1 MSDLENEL
9 LGLAE
14 DDPTR
19 RPSKKRHN
27 SGGVGGG
34 KKKSK
39 AFEESESEGEAD
51 MDLESESSD
60 EEDAVTKFASS
71 SSAANNRN
79 KAGGRGMGSNPYPL
93 EGKYKDEADRE
104 ALEKLPEIEREEIL
118 ATRLEEMQKF
128 KDSQALD
135 AMFKTIGGD
144 DDDDDDDDDEEP
156 SRKRRKHTSVTKE
169 ASRAMSDLKNK
180 RKAKDER
187 AQRRAARQSQK
198 RHRSASPGSDHS
210 TEDGEISHSQ
220 SQSQSQSYS
229 QRYSPPHS
237 PGYDSKKKNLSPSKD
252 SKEDLDGVPANRQ
265 EINSARLSRYELV
278 DMMYKDGFEEVV
290 IGAYVRLMAGEPDEQ
305 GRPKYRIHRIKEV
318 DTSEKFG
325 AYNIEYKGRNVR
337 DARGLLCS
345 YGKMTRLFRIADVSN
360 GDFEEKEFSR
370 FSMTNKVDGVKLPK
384 RSELKEK
391 HVEIKAL
398 RDRPMTDAEVN
409 RQINTRKAYDPSAN
423 RSALLKISQLLST
436 RDLATRRNDVH
447 TVEMINSEI
456 IKLGGD
462 PATGQLV
469 NNGEQLAEGD
479 DYELRIQKINE
490 NNKRKTKEMM
500 LKAHQ
505 AALARKKAEEAM
517 IKAKAATP
525 EISMPIP
532 KPDVPPASGLRKG
545 ETPQEYVART
555 IDLDLGDF

>member
-27 SGGVGGG
+27 SNGAS
-34 KKKSK
+34 KKKTK

-51 MDLESESSD
+51 MDLDSD
-60 EEDAVTKFASS
+60 SEEDAIDQMAAAASS
-71 SSAANNRN
+71 SRKPN
-79 KAGGRGMGSNPYPL
+79 KAPTRNPYPL
-93 EGKYKDEADRE
+93 EGKYVDEDDRE
-104 ALEKLPEIEREEIL
+104 ALENLPEIERENIL
-118 ATRLEEMQKF
+118 ASRLEEMQKF

-144 DDDDDDDDDEEP
+144 ENDDDDDDGP
-156 SRKRRKHTSVTKE
+156 SRKRRKHTSVSKE
-169 ASRAMSDLKNK
+169 ASRAMADLKNK

-187 AQRRAARQSQK
+187 AQRRAARQSQ
-198 RHRSASPGSDHS
+198 RRPRSASPGSDNS

-220 SQSQSQSYS
+220 SQSQSYSY
-229 QRYSPPHS
+229 RHS
-237 PGYDSKKKNLSPSKD
+237 PLHSPENNKNQSPTKA
-252 SKEDLDGVPANRQ
+252 SKEDLDGVPATRQ

-278 DMMYKDGFEEVV
+278 DMMYKDGFEDVV
-290 IGAYVRLMAGEPDEQ
+290 VGAYVRLMAGEPDEQ

-325 AYNIEYKGRNVR
+325 AYNIEYKGRTIR

-345 YGKMTRLFRIADVSN
+345 YGKAARLFRIADVSN

-370 FSMTNKVDGVKLPK
+370 FSMTNKVDNVKLPK
-384 RSELKEK
+384 RSELKKK
-391 HVEIKAL
+391 HDDIKNL
-398 RDRPMTDAEVN
+398 RDRSMTDAEVN

-436 RDLATRRNDVH
+436 RELAVRRNDVG

-462 PATGQLV
+462 PSTGQLV
-469 NNGEQLAEGD
+469 NGGAGGSGED
-479 DYELRIQKINE
+479 DYDLRIQRINE

-500 LKAHQ
+500 TKAHQ
-505 AALARKKAEEAM
+505 AALAKKKAEEAL
-517 IKAKAATP
+517 IKAKSA
-525 EISMPIP
+525 SMESSTIIP
-532 KPDVPPASGLRKG
+532 KPDVPPASGLKKG
-545 ETPQEYVART
+545 ETPQQYVART

>member
-9 LGLAE
+9 LGLVE
-14 DDPTR
+14 DDPSR

-27 SGGVGGG
+27 SGGG
-34 KKKSK
+34 KAKKSK

-51 MDLESESSD
+51 MDLESESD
-60 EEDAVTKFASS
+60 EEDAVTNFASS
-71 SSAANNRN
+71 SKANRQPRGAAT
-79 KAGGRGMGSNPYPL
+79 NPYPL
-93 EGKYKDEADRE
+93 EGKYIDEADRE
-104 ALEKLPEIEREEIL
+104 RLENMNEIEREDIL
-118 ATRLEEMQKF
+118 AGRLEEMQKL

-144 DDDDDDDDDEEP
+144 DQNDDDDGP
-156 SRKRRKHTSVTKE
+156 SRKKRKHTSVSKE
-169 ASRAMSDLKNK
+169 ASRAMTDLKNK

-187 AQRRAARQSQK
+187 AQRRAARQSQ
-198 RHRSASPGSDHS
+198 RRPRSASPASDNS

-220 SQSQSQSYS
+220 SYA
-229 QRYSPPHS
+229 QRYSPPQS
-237 PGYDSKKKNLSPSKD
+237 PEKNLSPNKEA
-252 SKEDLDGVPANRQ
+252 KEDIDGTPANRL
-265 EINSARLSRYELV
+265 EVNSARLSRYELV
-278 DMMYKDGFEEVV
+278 DMMYKDGFEATVT
-290 IGAYVRLMAGEPDEQ
+290 GGFVRLMASEPDEQ
-305 GRPKYRIHRIKEV
+305 GRPKYRVHRIKDV
-318 DTSEKFG
+318 DTTEKFG

-345 YGKMTRLFRIADVSN
+345 YGKSTRLFRIADVSN
-360 GDFEEKEFSR
+360 GDFEEKEFQR
-370 FSMTNKVDGVKLPK
+370 FTMTNKADGVKIPK

-391 HVEIKAL
+391 HEEIKAL

-409 RQINTRKAYDPSAN
+409 RQINTRRAHDPSAN

-436 RDLATRRNDVH
+436 RDLALRRNDVAA
-447 TVEMINSEI
+447 VEDINSEI

-462 PATGQLV
+462 PTTGQLV
-469 NNGEQLAEGD
+469 AAQGSNESSD
-479 DYELRIQKINE
+479 DYDLRIQKINE

-500 LKAHQ
+500 SKAHQ

-517 IKAKAATP
+517 IKAKSASQENPA
-525 EISMPIP
+525 PIP
-532 KPDVPPASGLRKG
+532 KPDVPPVSGLRKN

>member
-27 SGGVGGG
+27 SGGVGAS

-51 MDLESESSD
+51 MDLDSESSD
-60 EEDAVTKFASS
+60 EEDAVTNFASTS
-71 SSAANNRN
+71 SGVANNQN
-79 KAGGRGMGSNPYPL
+79 KGKRGPAANPYPL
-93 EGKYKDEADRE
+93 EGKFKDEADRE
-104 ALEKLPEIEREEIL
+104 ALENLPEIEREEIL
-118 ATRLEEMQKF
+118 ASRLEEMQKF

-144 DDDDDDDDDEEP
+144 DEDDDDEGP
-156 SRKRRKHTSVTKE
+156 SRKRRKHTSVSKE
-169 ASRAMSDLKNK
+169 ASRAMADLKNK

-198 RHRSASPGSDHS
+198 RHRSASPESDNS

-220 SQSQSQSYS
+220 SQ
-229 QRYSPPHS
+229 RYSPPHS
-237 PGYDSKKKNLSPSKD
+237 PEAKGKKNLSPTKD
-252 SKEDLDGVPANRQ
+252 SKEDLDGVPANKQ

-278 DMMYKDGFEEVV
+278 DMMYKEGFEDIVV
-290 IGAYVRLMAGEPDEQ
+290 GAYVRLMAGEPDDQ

-318 DTSEKFG
+318 DTSGKFG

-384 RSELKEK
+384 RSELKDK
-391 HVEIKAL
+391 HEEIKAL
-398 RDRPMTDAEVN
+398 RDRPMTDTEVN
-409 RQINTRKAYDPSAN
+409 RQINTRKSYDPSAN

-436 RDLATRRNDVH
+436 RDLATRRNDVT
-447 TVEMINSEI
+447 TVEMINNEI

-469 NNGEQLAEGD
+469 NNGELAEGD

-490 NNKRKTKEMM
+490 NNKRKTKEVM

-517 IKAKAATP
+517 IKARTAAP
-525 EISMPIP
+525 ENSAPIP